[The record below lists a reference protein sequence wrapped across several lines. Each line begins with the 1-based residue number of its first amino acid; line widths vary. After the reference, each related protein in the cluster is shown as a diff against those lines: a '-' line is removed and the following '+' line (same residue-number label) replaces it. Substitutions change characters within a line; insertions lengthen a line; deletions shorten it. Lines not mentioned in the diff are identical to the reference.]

1 MLLFKKYDNIRFC
14 NEERAAIGLENNE
27 IIKKLLELV
36 KSFEKMPSTARQKK
50 SLTKDNSMG
59 LSHTCRALV
68 HLENCL
74 LKDYKIS
81 YVMFGLFTSDLI
93 EKQFNKLRQGSG
105 GTYFITVQQI
115 LEKVVIR
122 KTKLLL
128 KIGFE
133 IDGLSCHS
141 CSKCGFLL
149 NESIFEVINILPEL
163 QKTQR
168 KSVSNW
174 TCYQQETFYRFM
186 E

>member
-1 MLLFKKYDNIRFC
+1 
-14 NEERAAIGLENNE
+14 
-27 IIKKLLELV
+27 
-36 KSFEKMPSTARQKK
+36 
-50 SLTKDNSMG
+50 
-59 LSHTCRALV
+59 
-68 HLENCL
+68 
-74 LKDYKIS
+74 
-81 YVMFGLFTSDLI
+81 MFGLFTSDLI
-93 EKQFNKLRQGSG
+93 EKQFNKLSQGSG

-163 QKTQR
+163 QKTQT
-168 KSVSNW
+168 KNW